1 MTQGGEEGNRDLKIL
16 CCYYRMR
23 SASTGVGN
31 WIGMRHE
38 SQSSGGKRDH
48 KSSEVRIMKS
58 EKRNRPAFP
67 GWEGRLAECRVLFN

>member
-1 MTQGGEEGNRDLKIL
+1 MTQGGEESNRDSKIL

-31 WIGMRHE
+31 WIGMR
-38 SQSSGGKRDH
+38 QGGEVGKVSEH

-58 EKRNRPAFP
+58 FP
-67 GWEGRLAECRVLFN
+67 G